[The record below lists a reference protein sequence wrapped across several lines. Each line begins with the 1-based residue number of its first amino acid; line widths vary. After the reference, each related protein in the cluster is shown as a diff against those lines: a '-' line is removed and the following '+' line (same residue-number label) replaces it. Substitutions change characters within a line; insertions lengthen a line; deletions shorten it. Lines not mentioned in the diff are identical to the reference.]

1 MTSNLRT
8 ENLHARLGGIEI
20 LRGLDLKIQP
30 GQITAILGPNGAG
43 KSTLLKCLTGL
54 IQPSSGQVCLG
65 DSDLTNMPARARA
78 KRIGYLPQSPTIAWA
93 VSVKSLVALGRTPH
107 SGAFG
112 LTDVDHQAV
121 DRALETCALPAFAD
135 RDVTTLSGGERAR
148 VLIARVLA
156 GEPDWLLTDEP
167 FGGLDPGHRLD
178 VSAVFRRFADAGG
191 GIVITLHDLD
201 TAIRLADRI
210 IVLSDGRV
218 IADGAAN
225 DALTPEILARA
236 YGITARVIDTTNG
249 PIIEI
254 TGRV

>member
-1 MTSNLRT
+1 MSALLRT
-8 ENLHARLGGIEI
+8 TDLQARLGGVEI
-20 LRGLDLKIQP
+20 LRGLDLDLRP

-54 IQPSSGQVCLG
+54 IEPSAGHVYLG
-65 DSDLTNMPARARA
+65 DSDLTHMQARARA

-93 VSVKSLVALGRTPH
+93 VTVKSLVALGRTPH

-112 LTDVDHQAV
+112 LTDKDHHAV
-121 DRALETCALPAFAD
+121 ERALETCALQAFSE

-156 GEPDWLLTDEP
+156 GEPDWMLTDEP

-178 VSAVFRRFADAGG
+178 VSAVFRRFTDAGG

-218 IADGAAN
+218 IADGAAMQ
-225 DALTPEILARA
+225 ALTPEILARA